1 MVEDGPSPRVLEA
14 VDTSA
19 VVWIR
24 PKQSQHLAAPV
35 GDGKHYLAYIS
46 PMVASLLLLSP
57 RSVLLHAFFSHLCL
71 SLLQLCQ
78 RSRTSSTSVYRL
90 DGFS

>member
-1 MVEDGPSPRVLEA
+1 MVEDGPFPRVLEA

-24 PKQSQHLAAPV
+24 PKKSQHLAAPV
-35 GDGKHYLAYIS
+35 GDGKYYLAYIR
-46 PMVASLLLLSP
+46 PMVASPLLLSL
-57 RSVLLHAFFSHLCL
+57 RNLLPHAFFSLLCL

-78 RSRTSSTSVYRL
+78 RSRASSTSVYRL
-90 DGFS
+90 DGFL